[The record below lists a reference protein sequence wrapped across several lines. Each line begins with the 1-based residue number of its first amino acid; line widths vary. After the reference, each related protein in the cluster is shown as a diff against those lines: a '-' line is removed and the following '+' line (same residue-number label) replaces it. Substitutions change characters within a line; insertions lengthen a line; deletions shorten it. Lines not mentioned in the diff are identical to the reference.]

1 MDLDQEIREDGAKIL
16 IIGVG
21 GGGGNAVNRMIED
34 GIEGVDYMVANTDN
48 QALKNSSCKNRIQL
62 GEKLTKG
69 LGAGSKPDIGKKAAE
84 ETMDTLKDEMKG
96 YDMIFIT
103 AGMGGGTGTGA
114 SPVIAKIAKEL
125 GALTVAVVTMPFSYE
140 GKNKRKL
147 ATTGFEE
154 LKENV
159 DSIMVIPNDKISQI
173 CPKGTKFAD
182 ALKKGNEILSRSVRS
197 VTDLIM
203 NNGIINLDFADIR
216 TTMENKGVCHVG
228 FGAAKGENRAVEA
241 AKQAITSPLL
251 ETTVDYASNVLVNV
265 MASMDTF
272 AIDELDTIGEFIREA
287 VGEDED
293 HESETVIIGSTFV
306 ESMGEELSVVVIAT
320 GIGDEKKHGLKVE
333 KQEQEEKEDSDDL
346 DLDVELEDSGSKG
359 DIQNIDEVKGAKTS
373 VNLEIPEFLRKGNR
387 KK

>member
-333 KQEQEEKEDSDDL
+333 KQELEEKEDSDDL